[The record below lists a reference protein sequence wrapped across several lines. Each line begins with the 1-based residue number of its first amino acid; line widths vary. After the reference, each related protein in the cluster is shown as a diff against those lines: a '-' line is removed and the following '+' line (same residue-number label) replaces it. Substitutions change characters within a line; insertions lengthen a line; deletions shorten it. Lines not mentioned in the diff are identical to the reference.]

1 MNYLSDDKRRFLDYL
16 FFVAPQDSDDSETSV
31 ISKKY
36 PKEDYEES
44 SLPAD
49 VAYFCQPEGNHIE
62 KFYGGSAVMKDS
74 SFVFTLTDKDTSS
87 TRYGVCHNFYVRRKS
102 SDETKDKLVSICI
115 LTNHQF
121 ISGFRTVLATLKKI
135 TDSADRC
142 CREMGNFSFDIWD
155 YFTKTETRLDDFP
168 LVTREYIQIIE
179 SWISMLLDS
188 PVPEKVSLPQDVWV
202 VDLDTNKIYQP
213 KTEPDLPKLPEAETN
228 QLKSHLFQALK
239 AMGSEENYRGVDNI
253 ENAQGKVQE
262 SYIYGN
268 DVECVDV
275 ATRVAMIRF
284 FDSPGVLRGAHKHMR
299 TLRLYPRPVVAFQAD
314 CFLQSIESENQTP
327 VLEDSFISK
336 LSRTQAVEYLGEWS
350 LSPSNVAFMRIQNG
364 IWDPALIGDKPKW
377 FAGQIESVN
386 YNIASVLM
394 LDQILKNADKL
405 EAGEK
410 LDSSDLGLKKPTPG
424 GFHERPENLVLT
436 RTRPPVSRGQSVQMG
451 RSASN
456 SSVASSHKS
465 SNSPML
471 RHNAQN
477 DGLNVPSGLSERQN
491 EIRSIQQAKQQARQ
505 KRRLEITQDAELIRE
520 AAREALDGN
529 GVSWIRLRKIK
540 KLMESESWRLYMLSR
555 LNQLTQREENT
566 IYVESVE
573 ISPKAFKGISDL
585 LKAVEAGLESNF
597 KEKKGHGGLSS
608 VFFLM
613 EIGHTHYCT
622 KEDVKSPR
630 QSLSESFSSF
640 DNTVKAA
647 RIVAQGALTQINR
660 QISHHKISELRL
672 STSSAA
678 SEPTSIGLRRELK
691 YRAGKMIEVETDED
705 ENEVRVYLYEAL
717 SREEN
722 AIWKSAQLWE
732 NAFLDVVSLERDALG
747 MEHGP
752 TDMIVRYKNL
762 AEVEKRRLENDEDQL
777 LVTVLYN
784 MSAFMIMMNVDAKII
799 RRKSFVVHAGTSAAG
814 EVLFLEVCTD
824 ALILRNGM
832 GTICER
838 WWHEKLINMTF
849 CPKTKI
855 LRFMR
860 NDITHAYWYH
870 GVISRASAESVLELD
885 GDFLVRASLNNGQ
898 EQYVVSCKSRTSFL
912 HIVLLCEQDKYMIL
926 EDFEK
931 KDSIEELISTYMD
944 NKHPVSKLSMTILK
958 RPISHLRHSSKRLD
972 NEAPCLD
979 NSQPLDNQSIDK
991 IIDVLNKTLQKNS
1004 SCRNSSLR
1012 RDQIFFQALLVL
1024 GDLRKSCLLLDQLVL
1039 CCYELY
1045 QTLKCD
1051 SALSHILYALKS
1063 ETVARHTK
1071 LWNKFKKD
1079 HIVSFLT
1086 YQRILQPIS
1095 EDRKENRLFLKYQRD
1110 CFKLIDDDQFLEDLS
1125 IAKMVQLVFD
1135 ARESHLGS
1143 GRQDALANCRGA
1155 IKSEMEGSAD
1165 SALAK
1170 IFSLGYQEKLL
1181 LEPGVSVF
1189 DETSKKSSPSR
1200 NTNNSAK

>member
-1 MNYLSDDKRRFLDYL
+1 MNHLSDEKRQFLDYL
-16 FFVAPQDSDDSETSV
+16 FFVAPQTGDVSETSV

-36 PKEDYEES
+36 PKEDNEES
-44 SLPAD
+44 SLPND
-49 VAYFCQPEGNHIE
+49 VAYFCQPEGTYIE

-87 TRYGVCHNFYVRRKS
+87 TRYGVCHNFYVRKNP
-102 SDETKDKLVSICI
+102 SDSTKDKLVSICV
-115 LTNHQF
+115 LTCHQF

-142 CREMGNFSFDIWD
+142 CRERSTSCLEIWD
-155 YFTKTETRLDDFP
+155 YFTRSEMQLCDFP
-168 LVTREYIQIIE
+168 GIVQEYIQIIE
-179 SWISMLLDS
+179 NWISMLLDS
-188 PVPEKVSLPQDVWV
+188 PVPEAGKSILNLQLLPDIHSSIHFALPDPTRLTLIDFPLHLPLELLGVNQCLKVLTCILLEHKVLVLSRDYNALTMSVLALVSMLYPLEYMFPVIPLLPCLMPSSEQILLAPTPFVIGIPASFVLLKKINLPQDVWV

-213 KTEPDLPKLPEAETN
+213 KNEPDLPRLPELETT

-239 AMGSEENYRGVDNI
+239 AMGSEDNYTAVENI
-253 ENAQGKVQE
+253 ENTRGSVKE

-314 CFLQSIESENQTP
+314 CFLQSIELDNEGPMQEN
-327 VLEDSFISK
+327 SFISL

-377 FAGQIESVN
+377 FAGQMESVN
-386 YNIASVLM
+386 YNIASVPM
-394 LDQILKNADKL
+394 LDQILKNADRI
-405 EAGEK
+405 EAG
-410 LDSSDLGLKKPTPG
+410 DLLSPADLEFKRPVTS
-424 GFHERPENLVLT
+424 GFHERPENLALT
-436 RTRPPVSRGQSVQMG
+436 RTRPPVSRGQSIQMM
-451 RSASN
+451 RSTSN

-471 RHNAQN
+471 RRTSQN
-477 DGLNVPSGLSERQN
+477 EASNIPVGLSERQN
-491 EIRSIQQAKQQARQ
+491 EIRSLQQAKLQARQ

-566 IYVESVE
+566 VYVESVE

-585 LKAVEAGLESNF
+585 LKAVESGLESNF
-597 KEKKGHGGLSS
+597 KEKKGNGGLSS

-622 KEDVKSPR
+622 KEEIQSPR

-660 QISHHKISELRL
+660 QISQHKISELRL
-672 STSSAA
+672 SSGSTT
-678 SEPTSIGLRRELK
+678 SEPTSIGIRRELK
-691 YRAGKMIEVETDED
+691 YRAGRMIEVETDED
-705 ENEVRVYLYEAL
+705 DNEVRVYLYEAL
-717 SREEN
+717 SREET
-722 AIWKSAQLWE
+722 AIWKKAQLWE

-752 TDMIVRYKNL
+752 TDMIVRYRNL
-762 AEVEKRRLENDEDQL
+762 ATAEKRRLENDEDQL

-784 MSAFMIMMNVDAKII
+784 MSAFMIMMDVNPKLI
-799 RRKSFVVHAGTSAAG
+799 RRKVRRLLGKSHIGLQQDKEIQRLLDSCEELHGNSADLKPLGSRHIRKQSFVVHAGTSAAG

-849 CPKTKI
+849 CPKTK
-855 LRFMR
+855 
-860 NDITHAYWYH
+860 
-870 GVISRASAESVLELD
+870 VLCLW
-885 GDFLVRASLNNGQ
+885 RRNGQ
-898 EQYVVSCKSRTSFL
+898 ETQLSKFYTKKCRELHHCLQEATQNSAARRHRPEIGGDFPVTDARTNKDGSLRVSLDGIIIK
-912 HIVLLCEQDKYMIL
+912 
-926 EDFEK
+926 FEK
-931 KDSIEELISTYMD
+931 
-944 NKHPVSKLSMTILK
+944 SKMFLDIRHIKKCNTVKGVFIMEQIKPDTDEIIIHKFKS
-958 RPISHLRHSSKRLD
+958 PISA
-972 NEAPCLD
+972 EICYA
-979 NSQPLDNQSIDK
+979 
-991 IIDVLNKTLQKNS
+991 
-1004 SCRNSSLR
+1004 
-1012 RDQIFFQALLVL
+1012 
-1024 GDLRKSCLLLDQLVL
+1024 VL
-1039 CCYELY
+1039 C
-1045 QTLKCD
+1045 
-1051 SALSHILYALKS
+1051 
-1063 ETVARHTK
+1063 
-1071 LWNKFKKD
+1071 
-1079 HIVSFLT
+1079 
-1086 YQRILQPIS
+1086 
-1095 EDRKENRLFLKYQRD
+1095 LFRYKTHY
-1110 CFKLIDDDQFLEDLS
+1110 
-1125 IAKMVQLVFD
+1125 V
-1135 ARESHLGS
+1135 
-1143 GRQDALANCRGA
+1143 NY
-1155 IKSEMEGSAD
+1155 
-1165 SALAK
+1165 
-1170 IFSLGYQEKLL
+1170 IFEFS
-1181 LEPGVSVF
+1181 
-1189 DETSKKSSPSR
+1189 
-1200 NTNNSAK
+1200 